1 MQTLLQEQRIPTA
14 ELRHCAGILLAAFLY
29 SLGMNLFVVPAGLYT
44 GGIMGLSQLVRTL
57 VLHLTGWKP
66 GLDIAGLI
74 NYALNLPLLLIAWK
88 QLDRR
93 VVFKTLL
100 SVTGTALFLSLIPQ
114 RDILSGDELARCL
127 IGGMLCGSAI
137 GIILWMGG
145 TSGGMDLLGMMLIK
159 SGSNTSIGHVN
170 LLWNL
175 MLYTICAVSFSL
187 STAIYSI
194 LFSFVSTTVMD
205 KLHMQNINVEVT
217 VITKVRSAQMEH
229 EILVDLHRGVTRYEG
244 IGEYTG
250 EPVDIFYILASK
262 YEISRLRAIIL
273 KYDPHAFI
281 VAKDGAVVYGNY
293 KRKI

>member
-175 MLYTICAVSFSL
+175 ILYTICAVSFSL

>member
-175 MLYTICAVSFSL
+175 ILYTICAISFSL

-217 VITKVRSAQMEH
+217 VITKVRSAQMER

>member
-1 MQTLLQEQRIPTA
+1 MQTLLQEQRIPTD

-175 MLYTICAVSFSL
+175 ILYTICAISFSL

-217 VITKVRSAQMEH
+217 VITKVRSAQMER

>member
-175 MLYTICAVSFSL
+175 ILYTICAVSFSL

-217 VITKVRSAQMEH
+217 VITKVRSAQMER

>member
-175 MLYTICAVSFSL
+175 ILYTICAISFSL

-217 VITKVRSAQMEH
+217 VITKVRSAQMER
-229 EILVDLHRGVTRYEG
+229 EILIDLHRGVTRYEG